1 MLIARS
7 LERIILHNVNLNNL
21 DVNMTKFSR
30 GPSNWYV
37 NGSFLHFQSCFK
49 IKILIESRA
58 VTKAVTIK
66 AHQTIISQK
75 EVNSCKEWAKIL
87 PKVS

>member
-1 MLIARS
+1 MLIASS

-30 GPSNWYV
+30 GHSNWSV
-37 NGSFLHFQSCFK
+37 NGSFLLFQSCFK
-49 IKILIESRA
+49 IKIFVESRT

-66 AHQTIISQK
+66 VHQTIISQR

-87 PKVS
+87 AKVS